1 MSKLAETYLKKE
13 FWAKENLNYVEPHFR
28 LQKAARLVN
37 KIAGGKEC
45 DLLDLGCGPAALKP
59 LTASNIRYHGI
70 DIAIQQ
76 PAPYLL
82 EADFVEAPINFAGK
96 HFDIILAQGVF
107 EYMGGHQAKK
117 LEEIHGLLKDGGKFV
132 VSYVNF
138 DHRNKHI
145 YWPYNNIQSFD
156 TFLNSLARV
165 FRVER
170 YFPTSHRWYHDE
182 PRSRAMK
189 AIQKHINVNLPLIS
203 RHFAVEYFFIC
214 SK

>member
-1 MSKLAETYLKKE
+1 MPELTETYFKRE

-37 KIAGGKEC
+37 KIADGKEC
-45 DLLDLGCGPAALKP
+45 DLLDLGCGPAALKS
-59 LTASNIRYHGI
+59 LTTSNIRYHGI

-117 LEEIHGLLKDGGKFV
+117 LEEIHGLLNDGGKFV

-156 TFLNSLARV
+156 TFLNSVARV

-189 AIQKHINVNLPLIS
+189 AIQKHINVNIPLIS
-203 RHFAVEYFFIC
+203 RRFAVEYFFIC